1 MMTAIFAFVVDC
13 LIGDPRSSLH
23 PVVLIGKLISFF
35 EGLLYHEQDSDRKKL
50 FYGFVLMVC
59 VLSVS
64 YGVAEGIVWLA
75 ALSGNVYVSIA
86 VQAVFL
92 SFMISPRNLAEAG
105 REIRDY
111 LLDGNLEMARF
122 KVGWIV
128 GRDTDNLTEGEATRA
143 TVETISENI
152 VDGIISPLFYFFI
165 GGLPLAVAYR
175 AANTMDS
182 MIGYKNDKYLFF
194 GRAAA
199 LADDV
204 WNYIPARLTGLMLVA
219 AAFLLGLDWR
229 GAWKI
234 MRRDAAKHP
243 SPNGGWTES
252 TVAGALGVRLGGLNY
267 YFGKPSFRTYMG
279 DPVHALEA
287 NHISLAIRMMYTVT
301 VMFLALMLAASW
313 LLGGSVPGGL
323 ML

>member
-1 MMTAIFAFVVDC
+1 MMTAILAFVVDC
-13 LIGDPRSSLH
+13 LVGDPRSSLH

-35 EGLLYHEQDSDRKKL
+35 DGLLYYEQDSDRKKL
-50 FYGFVLMVC
+50 FNGFVLMVC

-64 YGVAEGIVWLA
+64 YGVAEGIVRLA

-111 LLDGNLEMARF
+111 LLEGNLEMARF

-128 GRDTDNLTEGEATRA
+128 GRDTDKLTEGEATRA
-143 TVETISENI
+143 TVETISENT
-152 VDGIISPLFYFFI
+152 VDGVISPLFYFFV

-199 LADDV
+199 KADDI
-204 WNYIPARLTGLMLVA
+204 WNYIPARLTGLLLVA

-229 GAWKI
+229 SAWRI
-234 MRRDAAKHP
+234 LWRDASNHP

-279 DPVHALEA
+279 DPLHELEGR
-287 NHISLAIRMMYTVT
+287 HISLAIRMMYTAT
-301 VMFLALMLAASW
+301 VMFLSLMLAASW
-313 LLGGSVPGGL
+313 LLSGYMPGGFVL
-323 ML
+323 

>member
-1 MMTAIFAFVVDC
+1 MMIAVLAFVVDC

-50 FYGFVLMVC
+50 FCGFVLMVC
-59 VLSVS
+59 VLLVS
-64 YGVAEGIVWLA
+64 CGVAEGVVRLA
-75 ALSGNVYVSIA
+75 ALTGNVYVSMG
-86 VQAVFL
+86 VQAVLL

-111 LLDGNLEMARF
+111 LLEGNLEMARF

-128 GRDTDNLTEGEATRA
+128 GRDTDKLTEGEATRA
-143 TVETISENI
+143 TVETISENT
-152 VDGIISPLFYFFI
+152 VDGVISPLFYFFV

-182 MIGYKNDKYLFF
+182 MVGYKNDKYLFF

-199 LADDV
+199 LADDA
-204 WNYIPARLTGLMLVA
+204 WNYIPARLTGFMLVT

-229 GAWKI
+229 GAWRI
-234 MRRDAAKHP
+234 LRRDAAKHP

-279 DPVHALEA
+279 DPVHELEA
-287 NHISLAIRMMYTVT
+287 RHISLAIRMMYTVT

-313 LLGGSVPGGL
+313 LLGGYMPGGFL
-323 ML
+323 L

>member
-1 MMTAIFAFVVDC
+1 MMIAVLAFVVDC

-23 PVVLIGKLISFF
+23 PVVLMGKLISFF
-35 EGLLYHEQDSDRKKL
+35 EGLLYNDRDSERQKL
-50 FYGFVLMVC
+50 FCGAVLMAC

-64 YGVAEGIVWLA
+64 YGAAESVLHFA
-75 ALSGNVYVSIA
+75 ARFGNAYVFA
-86 VQAVFL
+86 GVQAVLL

-111 LLDGNLEMARF
+111 LLEGNLEMARF

>member
-1 MMTAIFAFVVDC
+1 MIAVLAFIVDC
-13 LIGDPRSSLH
+13 LLGDPRSSLH
-23 PVVLIGKLISFF
+23 PVVLMGKLISFF
-35 EGLLYHEQDSDRKKL
+35 EGLLYGEQDSDRKKW
-50 FYGFVLMVC
+50 FCGFVLMVC
-59 VLSVS
+59 VLMVS
-64 YGVAEGIVWLA
+64 YGVAEGILWIA
-75 ALSGNVYVSIA
+75 ALTGNAYISFA
-86 VQAVFL
+86 VQAVCL

-105 REIRDY
+105 REIHDY
-111 LLDGNLEMARF
+111 LLDGNLDMARF

-128 GRDTDNLTEGEATRA
+128 GRDTDRLTEGEATRA
-143 TVETISENI
+143 TVETISENT
-152 VDGIISPLFYFFI
+152 VDGVISPLFYFFI

-199 LADDV
+199 RADDI

-229 GAWKI
+229 GAWRI
-234 MRRDAAKHP
+234 LRRDASKHP

-252 TVAGALGVRLGGLNY
+252 TVAGALGIRLGGLNY

-279 DPVHALEA
+279 DPLHELEA
-287 NHISLAIRMMYTVT
+287 RHISLAIRLMYTVT
-301 VMFLALMLAASW
+301 LMFLALATAWTFAGRAA
-313 LLGGSVPGGL
+313 GGF
-323 ML
+323 MI

>member
-1 MMTAIFAFVVDC
+1 MMAAILAFVVDC
-13 LIGDPRSSLH
+13 LIGDPRSALH
-23 PVVLIGKLISFF
+23 PVVLMGKLISFF
-35 EGLLYHEQDSDRKKL
+35 EGILYHEQDSDRKKL
-50 FYGFVLMVC
+50 VCGAVLMVC

-64 YGVAEGIVWLA
+64 YGAAEGILWLA
-75 ALSGNVYVSIA
+75 RLTGNAYVVLA
-86 VQAVFL
+86 VQAAAL

-128 GRDTDNLTEGEATRA
+128 GRDTDKLTEGEATRA
-143 TVETISENI
+143 TVETISENT
-152 VDGIISPLFYFFI
+152 VDGVISPLFYFFV

-194 GRAAA
+194 GRVAAR
-199 LADDV
+199 ADDV
-204 WNYIPARLTGLMLVA
+204 WNYIPARLTGLMMVA
-219 AAFLLGLDWR
+219 AAFLLGLDGTNAWR
-229 GAWKI
+229 I
-234 MRRDAAKHP
+234 LRRDASKHP

-252 TVAGALGVRLGGLNY
+252 TVAGALGIRLGGLNY

-279 DPVHALEA
+279 DPLQELEA
-287 NHISLAIRMMYTVT
+287 RHISLAIRMMYTVT
-301 VMFLALMLAASW
+301 VMFLTLALAASW
-313 LLGGSVPGGL
+313 MLGGRLPGGL
-323 ML
+323 VL

>member
-1 MMTAIFAFVVDC
+1 MMTAICAFLVDC
-13 LIGDPRSSLH
+13 LVGDPRSSLH

-128 GRDTDNLTEGEATRA
+128 GRDTDKLTEGEATRA
-143 TVETISENI
+143 TVETISENT
-152 VDGIISPLFYFFI
+152 VDGVISPLFYFFV

-182 MIGYKNDKYLFF
+182 MVGYKNDKYLFF

-199 LADDV
+199 RADDV
-204 WNYIPARLTGLMLVA
+204 WNYIPARLTGFMFVA

-229 GAWKI
+229 GAWRI
-234 MRRDAAKHP
+234 LRRDAVKHP

-252 TVAGALGVRLGGLNY
+252 TVAGALGIRLGGLNY

-279 DPVHALEA
+279 DPIYELEA
-287 NHISLAIRMMYTVT
+287 RHISQAIRMMYATT
-301 VMFLALMLAASW
+301 VMFLLLALVVEW
-313 LLGGSVPGGL
+313 FFCGGFIV
-323 ML
+323 

>member
-128 GRDTDNLTEGEATRA
+128 GRDTDKLTEGEATRA
-143 TVETISENI
+143 TVETISENT
-152 VDGIISPLFYFFI
+152 VDGVISPLFYFFV

-182 MIGYKNDKYLFF
+182 MVGYKNDKYLFF

-199 LADDV
+199 RADDV
-204 WNYIPARLTGLMLVA
+204 WNYIPARLTGFMFVA

-229 GAWKI
+229 GAWRI
-234 MRRDAAKHP
+234 LRRDAAKHP

-252 TVAGALGVRLGGLNY
+252 TVAGALGIRLGGLNY

-279 DPVHALEA
+279 EPLYELEA
-287 NHISLAIRMMYTVT
+287 KHISQAIRMMYTVT
-301 VMFLALMLAASW
+301 VMFLVLASATVW
-313 LLGGSVPGGL
+313 LLGGYLPGGL
-323 ML
+323 VV

>member
-1 MMTAIFAFVVDC
+1 
-13 LIGDPRSSLH
+13 
-23 PVVLIGKLISFF
+23 
-35 EGLLYHEQDSDRKKL
+35 
-50 FYGFVLMVC
+50 
-59 VLSVS
+59 
-64 YGVAEGIVWLA
+64 
-75 ALSGNVYVSIA
+75 
-86 VQAVFL
+86 
-92 SFMISPRNLAEAG
+92 
-105 REIRDY
+105 
-111 LLDGNLEMARF
+111 MARF

-313 LLGGSVPGGL
+313 LLGGSMPGGL

>member
-1 MMTAIFAFVVDC
+1 MMVAALAFVVDC
-13 LIGDPRSSLH
+13 LVGDPRISLH
-23 PVVLIGKLISFF
+23 PVVLMGKLISFF
-35 EGLLYHEQDSDRKKL
+35 ESLLYREKDSDGKKL
-50 FYGFVLMVC
+50 VCGAVLMVC
-59 VLSVS
+59 VLAVS
-64 YGVAEGIVWLA
+64 CGVAEGILRLA
-75 ALSGNVYVSIA
+75 ALSGNAYVSVL
-86 VQAVFL
+86 VQAVCL

-111 LLDGNLEMARF
+111 LLEGNLEMARF

-128 GRDTDNLTEGEATRA
+128 GRDTDKLTEGEATRA
-143 TVETISENI
+143 TVETISENT
-152 VDGIISPLFYFFI
+152 VDGVISPLFYFFV
-165 GGLPLAVAYR
+165 GGLSLAVAYR

-194 GRAAA
+194 GRVAAR
-199 LADDV
+199 ADDL

-229 GAWKI
+229 GAWRI
-234 MRRDAAKHP
+234 LRRDAAKHP

-279 DPVHALEA
+279 DPVYALEA
-287 NHISLAIRMMYTVT
+287 RHISLAIRMMYTAT
-301 VMFLALMLAASW
+301 VMFLALALAVSW
-313 LLGGSVPGGL
+313 GLGGWSPGGWSV
-323 ML
+323 

>member
-1 MMTAIFAFVVDC
+1 MMAAALAFVVDC

-23 PVVLIGKLISFF
+23 PVVLMGKLISFF

-50 FYGFVLMVC
+50 FCGFVLMVC
-59 VLSVS
+59 VLAVS
-64 YGVAEGIVWLA
+64 YGAADGILWLA
-75 ALSGNVYVSIA
+75 ALSGNPYVSLA
-86 VQAVFL
+86 VQAVCL

-111 LLDGNLEMARF
+111 LLEGNLEMARF

-128 GRDTDNLTEGEATRA
+128 GRDTDKLTEGEATRA
-143 TVETISENI
+143 AVETISENT
-152 VDGIISPLFYFFI
+152 VDGIISPLFYFFV
-165 GGLPLAVAYR
+165 GGLPLAVTYR

-199 LADDV
+199 RMDDV

-219 AAFLLGLDWR
+219 AAFLLGFDWR
-229 GAWKI
+229 GAWRI
-234 MRRDAAKHP
+234 LWRDASKHP

-252 TVAGALGVRLGGLNY
+252 AVAGALGVRLGGLNY

-279 DPVHALEA
+279 DPVHELEA
-287 NHISLAIRMMYTVT
+287 RHITLAIHMMYTVT
-301 VMFLALMLAASW
+301 VMFLVLASAALW
-313 LLGGSVPGGL
+313 LLGGNMPGGFVL
-323 ML
+323 

>member
-1 MMTAIFAFVVDC
+1 MITAIFAFLVDC

-50 FYGFVLMVC
+50 FNGFVLMVC

-64 YGVAEGIVWLA
+64 YGVAEGIVRLA

-128 GRDTDNLTEGEATRA
+128 GRDTDKLTEGEATRA
-143 TVETISENI
+143 TVETISENT
-152 VDGIISPLFYFFI
+152 VDGVISPLFYFFI

-182 MIGYKNDKYLFF
+182 MVGYKNDKYLFF

-199 LADDV
+199 RADDV
-204 WNYIPARLTGLMLVA
+204 WNFIPARLTGFMFVA

-229 GAWKI
+229 GAWRI
-234 MRRDAAKHP
+234 LRRDAAKHP

-252 TVAGALGVRLGGLNY
+252 TVAGALGIRLGGLNY

-279 DPVHALEA
+279 EPLHELEA
-287 NHISLAIRMMYTVT
+287 KHISLAIRMMYTVT
-301 VMFLALMLAASW
+301 VMFLVLASATAW
-313 LLGGSVPGGL
+313 LLGGYLPGGL
-323 ML
+323 VL

>member
-1 MMTAIFAFVVDC
+1 MMAAILAFALDC

-23 PVVLIGKLISFF
+23 PVVLMGKLISLF
-35 EGLLYHEQDSDRKKL
+35 EGILYHEQDSDRKKL
-50 FYGFVLMVC
+50 LCGLVLMIC
-59 VLSVS
+59 VLTVA
-64 YGVAEGIVWLA
+64 YAAAEGLLWLA
-75 ALSGNVYVSIA
+75 GLSGSAYVVMA
-86 VQAVFL
+86 VQAVAL

-128 GRDTDNLTEGEATRA
+128 GRDTDKLTEGEATRA
-143 TVETISENI
+143 TVETISENT
-152 VDGIISPLFYFFI
+152 VDGVISPLFYFFV

-182 MIGYKNDKYLFF
+182 MVGYKNDKYLFF

-199 LADDV
+199 RADDL
-204 WNYIPARLTGLMLVA
+204 WNFIPARITGIMLVA
-219 AAFLLGLDWR
+219 SAFLLGLDWR
-229 GAWKI
+229 GAWRI
-234 MRRDAAKHP
+234 LRRDASKHP

-252 TVAGALGVRLGGLNY
+252 TVAGALGIRLGGLNY

-279 DPVHALEA
+279 DPVYELGAR
-287 NHISLAIRMMYTVT
+287 HISLAIRMMYTTT
-301 VMFLALMLAASW
+301 VMFLVLAAAASW
-313 LLGGSVPGGL
+313 VFGERGPGGFWL
-323 ML
+323 

>member
-1 MMTAIFAFVVDC
+1 MMTAICAFLVDC
-13 LIGDPRSSLH
+13 LVGDPRSSLH

-50 FYGFVLMVC
+50 FKGFVLMVC

-64 YGVAEGIVWLA
+64 YGVAEGMVRLA

-128 GRDTDNLTEGEATRA
+128 GRDTDKLTEGEATRA
-143 TVETISENI
+143 TVETISENT
-152 VDGIISPLFYFFI
+152 VDGVISPLFYFFV

-199 LADDV
+199 RMDDV
-204 WNYIPARLTGLMLVA
+204 WNYIPARLTGVMFVA

-229 GAWKI
+229 GAW
-234 MRRDAAKHP
+234 
-243 SPNGGWTES
+243 
-252 TVAGALGVRLGGLNY
+252 
-267 YFGKPSFRTYMG
+267 
-279 DPVHALEA
+279 
-287 NHISLAIRMMYTVT
+287 
-301 VMFLALMLAASW
+301 
-313 LLGGSVPGGL
+313 
-323 ML
+323 